1 MGKHKYIESPE
12 KMYELF
18 TDYKLWVEDNP
29 ILVEDYV
36 GKDAERVFRRKN
48 RPLTFE
54 GFCNYLEDNS
64 IIANPIHYF
73 INYEGRYED
82 YVSICSRIKREIR
95 TNQIEGGMVGIFN
108 PSITQRLN
116 GLTEKSEVEASVKV
130 TSLPVEVK
138 TSPELPTD
146 EK

>member
-1 MGKHKYIESPE
+1 
-12 KMYELF
+12 MYELF
-18 TDYKLWVEDNP
+18 TDYKAWVEDNP

-36 GKDAERVFRRKN
+36 GKDADRVLRRKN
-48 RPLTFE
+48 RPFTFE
-54 GFCNYLEDNS
+54 GFCNYLEDSS

-138 TSPELPTD
+138 PSPDLPTD

>member
-1 MGKHKYIESPE
+1 M
-12 KMYELF
+12 
-18 TDYKLWVEDNP
+18 
-29 ILVEDYV
+29 
-36 GKDAERVFRRKN
+36 
-48 RPLTFE
+48 
-54 GFCNYLEDNS
+54 EDNS

-116 GLTEKSEVEASVKV
+116 GLTEKSEVDATVKV

-138 TSPELPTD
+138 SSPELPTD